1 VNLGGWLVTEPFI
14 VPGLYEQYQDTTP
27 RAQDEYTLSQAM
39 GADLAVKMEEHYKTF
54 IVSILAVARGEHSL
68 IAVDRDGLYGN
79 RFSWSELGQVSRYS
93 FCFTD
98 RQNSHWILGHRNI

>member
-54 IVSILAVARGEHSL
+54 IVSILAVAPRRALADRCRPRWTLWKSL
-68 IAVDRDGLYGN
+68 QLV
-79 RFSWSELGQVSRYS
+79 
-93 FCFTD
+93 
-98 RQNSHWILGHRNI
+98 

>member
-1 VNLGGWLVTEPFI
+1 MNLGGWLVTEPFI

-54 IVSILAVARGEHSL
+54 IVSILAVARG
-68 IAVDRDGLYGN
+68 
-79 RFSWSELGQVSRYS
+79 
-93 FCFTD
+93 
-98 RQNSHWILGHRNI
+98 